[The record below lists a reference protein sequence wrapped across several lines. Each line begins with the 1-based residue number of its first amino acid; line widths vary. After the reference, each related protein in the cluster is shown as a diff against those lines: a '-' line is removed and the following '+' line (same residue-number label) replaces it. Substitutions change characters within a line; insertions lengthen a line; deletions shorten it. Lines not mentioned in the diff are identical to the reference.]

1 MVTLGAMIIW
11 LNGTFG
17 VGKTT
22 TSKELAALV
31 PGARVFDSEQVGVML
46 GHVLGSIPVNDF
58 QDWRPWR
65 TLVVETASQVLDYV
79 GGVLVIPQS
88 VLVEQYWTE
97 IRAGLGRAGIPMRH
111 FVLHADRD
119 TLIQRIE
126 ADGGS
131 QWRLDHLAAYQRAR
145 AWLSREA
152 EVVDTAGIPAPQVAH
167 MIAAS
172 VG

>member
-1 MVTLGAMIIW
+1 MIIW

-22 TSKELAALV
+22 TAKELATLV
-31 PGARVFDSEQVGVML
+31 PGARVFDSEQVGLML
-46 GHVLGSIPVNDF
+46 RHVLNCVPVDDF

-65 TLVVETASQVLDYV
+65 ALVVETAAQVLDYV
-79 GGVLVIPQS
+79 GGVLVVPQC
-88 VLVEQYWTE
+88 VLVEQYWGE
-97 IRAGLGRAGIPMRH
+97 IRAGLGKAGIPVRH
-111 FVLHADRD
+111 FMLHADRD

-131 QWRLDHLAAYQRAR
+131 QWRLDHLAAYQEAR

-152 EVVDTAGIPAPQVAH
+152 EVVDTAGVPASQVAH
-167 MIAAS
+167 MIAAG

>member
-1 MVTLGAMIIW
+1 MIIW

-31 PGARVFDSEQVGVML
+31 PDARVFDSEQVGCML
-46 GHVLGSIPVNDF
+46 GHVLGSVQVNDF
-58 QDWRPWR
+58 QEWRPWR
-65 TLVVETASQVLDYV
+65 TLVVQTASHVLDYV
-79 GGVLVIPQS
+79 GGVLVVPQS

-97 IRAGLGRAGIPMRH
+97 ISTGLAEEGIPVRH

-126 ADGGS
+126 ADAVEGEAS
-131 QWRLDHLAAYQRAR
+131 TWRMDHLAAYQEAR

-152 EVVDTAGIPAPQVAH
+152 EIVDTTGVPASQVAN